1 MMHEHNDADIDEK
14 ATARAHTPRDGDIME
29 RLLIS
34 ICTYNELDNIRQLIP
49 ELRAVAPDADILVI
63 NDNSPDGTS
72 DAVREFCQSDPAVRL
87 ICRSGKLGLGTATLA
102 GFQYAISNEYNLLL
116 NLDADFS
123 HPPKYIPDL
132 LECVKTCDVA
142 IASRYVEGGGATDW
156 NWYRRLISYAINW
169 YARLLLGLKTRD
181 NSGSFRCYRVS
192 SLAQIDWDR
201 VVGTGYSFQEEVLF
215 RCRAA
220 GCTFR
225 ETPFLFE
232 DRRFGVTKINWK
244 EAAGAVW
251 VIFRL
256 GLQRLTRQPV
266 CIAGTVKPVNC
277 KADLQ

>member
-1 MMHEHNDADIDEK
+1 M
-14 ATARAHTPRDGDIME
+14 TME
-29 RLLIS
+29 RLLIT
-34 ICTYNELDNIRQLIP
+34 ICTYNEIDNIRQLIP
-49 ELRAVAPDADILVI
+49 ELRDVAPHADILVI
-63 NDNSPDGTS
+63 DDNSPDGT
-72 DAVREFCQSDPAVRL
+72 AEEVRKLAKSDPGVQL

-102 GFQYAISNEYNLLL
+102 GFRYAIDNDYDLLL

-142 IASRYVEGGGATDW
+142 IASRYVKGGGASDW

-181 NSGSFRCYRVS
+181 NSGSFRCYRVK
-192 SLAQIDWDR
+192 SLAKIDWDR

-215 RCRAA
+215 RCRVA

-232 DRRFGVTKINWK
+232 DRRYGVTKINWK
-244 EAAGAVW
+244 EAVGAGW

-256 GLQRLTRQPV
+256 GLQRLS
-266 CIAGTVKPVNC
+266 GHTVLSVEP
-277 KADLQ
+277 